1 MLTWVYRYQVKYVVT
16 LVNASL
22 IAVGSAGGLL
32 FFEEYKL
39 LSALHV
45 TTYAVGVM
53 LVMGGVWHL
62 ASGDEFKGKPT
73 KNLLDAEDEDVARDT
88 SEDRLHLL
96 AEAQGT

>member
-1 MLTWVYRYQVKYVVT
+1 MT

-39 LSALHV
+39 LPVLHIS
-45 TTYAVGVM
+45 TYAVGVM
-53 LVMGGVWHL
+53 LVMGGVWLL
-62 ASGDEFKGKPT
+62 ASGDEFKGKPANEYSSAT
-73 KNLLDAEDEDVARDT
+73 GEDTARDS

-96 AEAQGT
+96 AEAQGS